1 MYKVCGYG
9 QKAKM
14 YCDNNNADSLNVYY
28 GRSCLFYW
36 YERIITLAVF
46 PSH

>member
-1 MYKVCGYG
+1 MYR
-9 QKAKM
+9 
-14 YCDNNNADSLNVYY
+14 DNNNADSLNVYFGGNTYLLIFY